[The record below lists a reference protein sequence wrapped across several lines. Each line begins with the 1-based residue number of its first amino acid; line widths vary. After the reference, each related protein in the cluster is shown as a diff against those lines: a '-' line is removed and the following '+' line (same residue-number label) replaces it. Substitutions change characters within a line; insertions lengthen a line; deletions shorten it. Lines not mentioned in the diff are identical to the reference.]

1 MDEKERAIISSK
13 VEIFK
18 EKKEK
23 LVSGLEQLV
32 MNSKI
37 KELVNKNK
45 EVFNNLPN
53 VINKLKHGVYHYE
66 EVSILDYLD
75 GTISQIN
82 IIVESELP
90 DREVKINYYLT
101 EISSF
106 IERFI
111 NIKENFQTFTAN
123 TLSNS
128 IIEVQEELSGFRRL
142 RNIADTALTENIY
155 NKAVEKYNKLETQ
168 YRKYF
173 YKGIGV
179 ILFLAIILLIF
190 KKFLISWFSLS
201 TIEFW
206 ILKVS
211 ILLVGVTLVS
221 YFLKQSS
228 HYQHL
233 SDQNYQTQVEL
244 QAYPSFMESIP
255 SNEAASVRKE
265 LALKYFGRELDGSTH
280 KDMSNLVSDQIKS
293 TTEMVKAT
301 TDILKIRNGGQ

>member
-18 EKKEK
+18 GKKEK
-23 LVSGLEQLV
+23 VISSLEQLV
-32 MNSKI
+32 MNPKI
-37 KELVNKNK
+37 DGLTAKNRELFKNI
-45 EVFNNLPN
+45 PN
-53 VINKLKHGVYHYE
+53 VVNKLKNGIHHYE
-66 EVSILDYLD
+66 EVSILDYLNED
-75 GTISQIN
+75 ISQVK
-82 IIVESELP
+82 IIIDSDLP
-90 DREVKINYYLT
+90 DKEAKLNYYLT

-106 IERFI
+106 VERFI
-111 NIKENFQTFTAN
+111 SIKDNFRTFTVD
-123 TLSNS
+123 TLSKT
-128 IIEVQEELSGFRRL
+128 ILEVQQELSAFRRI
-142 RNIADTALTENIY
+142 RSIADTALTENIY
-155 NKAVEKYNKLETQ
+155 NKAVERYRDLENQ
-168 YRKYF
+168 YRNYF
-173 YKGIGV
+173 YTGIGV
-179 ILFLAIILLIF
+179 ILFLAIALLVF
-190 KKFLISWFSLS
+190 KQFLLLYFSLN

-206 ILKVS
+206 VLKIS

-233 SDQNYQTQVEL
+233 ADQNYQTQVEL